1 MESEKEIYFNCE
13 KQQIKNAMEDIN
25 ELVKDI
31 KKNNMYLSDR
41 ENLSLQTL
49 NLYINDSTPNCYMR
63 DEIKE
68 LEKLDLTVY
77 IGTRRIGKTFQQ
89 AVRNEKIIILKK
101 ILNKE

>member
-31 KKNNMYLSDR
+31 KKNNMYLSNK

-49 NLYINDSTPNCYMR
+49 NLYINDSTPNCYIREEIVKLKDMLNNVGG
-63 DEIKE
+63 EVFITSVNFAIKE
-68 LEKLDLTVY
+68 IEEL
-77 IGTRRIGKTFQQ
+77 
-89 AVRNEKIIILKK
+89 
-101 ILNKE
+101 LNKE

>member
-31 KKNNMYLSDR
+31 KTNNMYLSDR

-63 DEIKE
+63 DEINE
-68 LEKLDLTVY
+68 LEKELGYEQFEQPARLQ
-77 IGTRRIGKTFQQ
+77 ISLL
-89 AVRNEKIIILKK
+89 NK
-101 ILNKE
+101 ILSKE